1 MKHIKDITISIFA
14 IIGFAFVLSSFTSNE
29 TTETQEVVYGTP
41 ESHVWELEVVPAD
54 AGSSSKARAFAINK
68 VTGETKLLVRRYNP
82 GTSNVT
88 IGLKSYKAKEI
99 AYGDTGKKYINR
111 D

>member
-41 ESHVWELEVVPAD
+41 ESHVWEIVEVAE
-54 AGSSSKARAFAINK
+54 RAFVINK
-68 VTGETKLLVRRYNP
+68 VTGEVRKVSSSGMVSGKLKDQYYQVMWEN
-82 GTSNVT
+82 
-88 IGLKSYKAKEI
+88 KE
-99 AYGDTGKKYINR
+99 GE
-111 D
+111 